1 MRTISEQR
9 LHWRRDKVREL
20 TIKGHTQRDIA
31 AELQVSLTLVNKDLK
46 LLRSNAKQNIQ
57 HYIDDYLPAEYQC
70 CLEALNLIV
79 KEMWALQPQ
88 DNRELMQSRT
98 LIKDCCAMRIDLLS
112 SATVVDRAVK
122 FVDRH
127 RNEDLG
133 RGLISKNKEL
143 AIDDT
148 AEPEQN
154 TG

>member
-1 MRTISEQR
+1 
-9 LHWRRDKVREL
+9 
-20 TIKGHTQRDIA
+20 
-31 AELQVSLTLVNKDLK
+31 
-46 LLRSNAKQNIQ
+46 
-57 HYIDDYLPAEYQC
+57 
-70 CLEALNLIV
+70 
-79 KEMWALQPQ
+79 
-88 DNRELMQSRT
+88 MQSRT
-98 LIKDCCAMRIDLLS
+98 LIKDCCAMRLDLLS

-133 RGLISKNKEL
+133 RGLISQNKEL